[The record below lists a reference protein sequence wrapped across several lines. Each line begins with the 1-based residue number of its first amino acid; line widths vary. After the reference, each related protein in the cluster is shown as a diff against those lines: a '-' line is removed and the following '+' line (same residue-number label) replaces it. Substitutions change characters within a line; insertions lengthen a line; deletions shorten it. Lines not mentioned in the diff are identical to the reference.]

1 VAVGSGS
8 YKAKGNERRFLK
20 KYYYMQLPTY
30 SIIVPV
36 YNSSSLLRELHD
48 RISVVMEKL
57 DEPWEVIYIDDGS
70 TDDSWKVLESLKE
83 KDKENVIVIRLSR
96 NFGQHNA
103 TFCGLG
109 FAGGSVIVTIDDDLQ
124 MLPEEIP
131 HLISK
136 YKEGDSDLVYGW
148 ITKKRH
154 SPFQNAGSRLL
165 KQSGK
170 FFNGSPGEGS
180 SFRCFSIDL
189 AKKLLN
195 HAQNFVFID
204 ELLLW
209 YTDRISFVPVT
220 HNKRKSG
227 RSGYSGIKLFR
238 IATNIVL
245 YYSALPLRIMT
256 WGGFISSILSF
267 IFGVYYII
275 RKIFFRVPHGYTSII
290 VAILFSTSIIIL
302 CLGIIGEY
310 LNRIYM
316 VQNHKPPFSI
326 RKVLK

>member
-1 VAVGSGS
+1 
-8 YKAKGNERRFLK
+8 
-20 KYYYMQLPTY
+20 MQSPAY
-30 SIIVPV
+30 SILVPV
-36 YNSSSLLRELHD
+36 YNSSSILGELNE
-48 RISVVMEKL
+48 RIFAVMQAYG
-57 DEPWEVIYIDDGS
+57 DPWEVIYVDDGS
-70 TDDSWKVLESLKE
+70 TDESWKVLESLKGN
-83 KDKENVIVIRLSR
+83 DKEYIIAVRFSR

-109 FAGGSVIVTIDDDLQ
+109 FASGSIIITIDDDLQ

-131 HLISK
+131 QLINK
-136 YKEGDSDLVYGW
+136 YKEGESDLVYGW
-148 ITKKRH
+148 IRKKQH
-154 SPFQNAGSRLL
+154 SPFKNAGSRLL

-170 FFNGSPGEGS
+170 FFNNSPGEGS
-180 SFRCFSIDL
+180 SFRCFSLDL
-189 AKKLLN
+189 ANKLLS

-209 YTDRISFVPVT
+209 YTDRISFVPIT
-220 HNKRKSG
+220 HDKRKSG
-227 RSGYSGIKLFR
+227 RSGYSGIRLFK

-256 WGGFISSILSF
+256 WGGLTSSFISF
-267 IFGVYYII
+267 IIGLYFII

-290 VAILFSTSIIIL
+290 VAILFSTSIIIFS
-302 CLGIIGEY
+302 LGIIGEY